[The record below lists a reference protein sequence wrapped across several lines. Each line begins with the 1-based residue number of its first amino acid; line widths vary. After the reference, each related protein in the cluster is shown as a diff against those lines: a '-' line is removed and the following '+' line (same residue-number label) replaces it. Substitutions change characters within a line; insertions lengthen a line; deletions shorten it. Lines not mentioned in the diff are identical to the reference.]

1 MKNTEIKLVNIEEE
15 DDYNNYFFDILNDG
29 QTVGRAIVTA
39 SDEDDDHAYC
49 ELLAV
54 DEEFRN
60 QGIGTEALYELSSKW
75 CGIEIAPD
83 NEDAKRLY
91 ERLGYESDWDD
102 AVYVDQ
108 GFGVYRI

>member
-15 DDYNNYFFDILNDG
+15 DDYNNYVFDILADG

-49 ELLAV
+49 ELIAV

-75 CGIEIAPD
+75 YGIEIAPD

-102 AVYVDQ
+102 ADYVDQ